1 MVMNI
6 RKDDMVE
13 VITGDDAGDPDHRV
27 IRKVLRVLPEENKI
41 VVENINRV
49 YKHLKPSRRNP
60 QGGRLSKE
68 MPINV
73 SNVMIYCPTC
83 RRGVR
88 IGHRY
93 DTTDGHKERYC
104 KACKGTL
111 RAVSKARK
119 AYAKGKS

>member
-1 MVMNI
+1 MKI
-6 RKDDMVE
+6 RKDDLVE
-13 VITGDDAGDPDHRV
+13 VITGDDAGTPDRRV
-27 IRKVLRVLPEENKI
+27 IRKVLRVLPEENKV

-49 YKHLKPSRRNP
+49 YKHLKPSRANP

-68 MPINV
+68 MPISA

-88 IGHRY
+88 VGHRY
-93 DTTDGHKERYC
+93 GEADGHKERYC

-111 RAVSKARK
+111 RAVSKGRK
-119 AYAKGKS
+119 AYAKPKA